1 MDPEFIRDLFSQFR
15 PVTLKRMFGGAGIY
29 AEGLM
34 FGIIFDT
41 TIYLRVDA
49 ASIPDFE
56 REGSTPFVYPL
67 AKSASHLRRPSQSF
81 WRLPERLYDNPD
93 ELAVWAGR
101 ALAIADRRKG
111 APQGKAKKKP
121 AL

>member
-1 MDPEFIRDLFSQFR
+1 LDPEFIRDLFSQFR

>member
-1 MDPEFIRDLFSQFR
+1 
-15 PVTLKRMFGGAGIY
+15 MFGGAGIY

-34 FGIIFDT
+34 FGLVFDA

-67 AKSASHLRRPSQSF
+67 AKS
-81 WRLPERLYDNPD
+81 PEPFATPVAIV
-93 ELAVWAGR
+93 LAAAR
-101 ALAIADRRKG
+101 AL
-111 APQGKAKKKP
+111 
-121 AL
+121 L